1 MALYIELLVVSLRM
15 VSPRERMVI
24 SAALLIR
31 ERGAHATAVSDVL
44 RHSRAPRGS
53 AYHYFPEGRSQLLAE
68 AIEYAGKYAA
78 ALIEVP
84 GSAVEVLDRLIAAY
98 RDQLLSTDFRAG
110 CPVVAV
116 TVEAGGPKDHEQ
128 MAPLI
133 DRAGTAFAR
142 WRTLIAQRC
151 VDDGVAAAR
160 ADELAVLVIA
170 AFEGAIL
177 MARAARDIAPIDTV
191 HRQLRSL
198 LAGAVKES
206 S

>member
-1 MALYIELLVVSLRM
+1 M

-53 AYHYFPEGRSQLLAE
+53 AYHYFPDGRTQLLAE
-68 AIEYAGKYAA
+68 AVEYAGNYAA
-78 ALIEVP
+78 ALISAP
-84 GSAVEVLDRLIAAY
+84 GSAVDVLDRLMVAY
-98 RDQLLSTDFRAG
+98 RDQLLASDFRAG

-116 TVEAGGPKDHEQ
+116 TVEAGGPDERERERV
-128 MAPLI
+128 APLI
-133 DRAGTAFAR
+133 ERAASAFAS
-142 WRTLIAQRC
+142 WQAVIAARC
-151 VDDGVAAAR
+151 VADGISGSR

-177 MARAARDIAPIDTV
+177 MTRASRDISPLDVV
-191 HRQLRSL
+191 HRQLRDLL
-198 LAGAVKES
+198 LAAISGKETHDH
-206 S
+206 